1 MEEESEAERRRW
13 EEACR
18 REAVVRELL
27 RKSPKRL
34 TIKSVENAAWELG
47 LSRATMYRLIDRYRA
62 NSAVSGLLPGQ
73 RGRPTGFRILTPEQ
87 EAIILETVERE
98 YLRPTRPPLRHL
110 VEQVGQR
117 FRQSGWTAPTWRTV
131 KARVARR

>member
-87 EAIILETVERE
+87 EASARSFSAQQLQLALPRQQTARPKCHRHPVSPRSSRE
-98 YLRPTRPPLRHL
+98 ENRATLRFAL
-110 VEQVGQR
+110 
-117 FRQSGWTAPTWRTV
+117 
-131 KARVARR
+131 